1 MKTIFFFCDL
11 NRRIHDRYVPSSC
24 LLRFGCTFYCWLINT
39 HQIGVA
45 VGMRSKN
52 RKEISGSFTA
62 QLPIVRRVQPLC
74 MYLSVSRLSH
84 LLPELNFVA
93 FFSSLQ
99 SYSHFILKTK
109 NFFSSSDCVLT
120 RLLLII
126 YSFFV
131 NNLLHRLYFFPF
143 FLITHR
149 FTTGYSVLILSNA
162 IICYGQWFYNIAHF
176 MRCGS

>member
-1 MKTIFFFCDL
+1 MVVLFENTFVFYSFHFIDYNGFVLLHFLFLILNAFNPVKFWKQFSFFCDL

-109 NFFSSSDCVLT
+109 NFFSSSVCVLT

-126 YSFFV
+126 YSIF
-131 NNLLHRLYFFPF
+131 
-143 FLITHR
+143 
-149 FTTGYSVLILSNA
+149 
-162 IICYGQWFYNIAHF
+162 C
-176 MRCGS
+176 